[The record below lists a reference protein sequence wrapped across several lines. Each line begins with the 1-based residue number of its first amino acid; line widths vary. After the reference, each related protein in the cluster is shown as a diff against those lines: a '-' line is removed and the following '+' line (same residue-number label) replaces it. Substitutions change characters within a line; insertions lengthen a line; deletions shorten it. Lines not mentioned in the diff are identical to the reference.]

1 VFAASDL
8 PAGPDDQVADL
19 FGNLTAAEPTPD
31 EAAAAAEE
39 FHRLIDLLGD
49 EELRQVARAR
59 LEGYTNEEI
68 ADRMRLS
75 LATVERKL
83 MRVRKR
89 WQEELAG

>member
-1 VFAASDL
+1 LLA
-8 PAGPDDQVADL
+8 
-19 FGNLTAAEPTPD
+19 
-31 EAAAAAEE
+31 
-39 FHRLIDLLGD
+39 LLGD

-68 ADRMRLS
+68 ADRMSLS